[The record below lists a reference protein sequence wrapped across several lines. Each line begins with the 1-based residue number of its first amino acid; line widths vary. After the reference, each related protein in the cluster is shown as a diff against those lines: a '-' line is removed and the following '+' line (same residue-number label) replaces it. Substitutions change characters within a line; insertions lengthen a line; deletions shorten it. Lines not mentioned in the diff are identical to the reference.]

1 MVLNGRVGQVVGPFD
16 SKELLGEDGRIAQFT
31 PETTKP
37 ILSKLGV
44 QAPKDTIVRVNG
56 VDIKIG
62 RTCIYELDE
71 TVNVNDRVTIIKD
84 INLYTFPMERMKLLL

>member
-16 SKELLGEDGRIAQFT
+16 SKELLGADGRIAQFT

-44 QAPKDTIVRVNG
+44 QAPKGTIVRVNG

-71 TVNVNDRVTIIKD
+71 TVNVKS
-84 INLYTFPMERMKLLL
+84 LYFPNGADETAIVDFVY